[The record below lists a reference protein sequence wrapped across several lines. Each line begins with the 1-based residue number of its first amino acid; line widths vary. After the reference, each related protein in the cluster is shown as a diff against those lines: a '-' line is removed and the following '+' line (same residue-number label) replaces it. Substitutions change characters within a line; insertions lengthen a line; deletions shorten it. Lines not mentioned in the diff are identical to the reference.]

1 MALLLDFQ
9 LPLNLE
15 GFYRLRKS
23 ATFTSFFLKKKFKKE
38 ALDLEAD
45 VRVLV
50 VFTVLYRSS
59 RLVSS
64 CTLA

>member
-23 ATFTSFFLKKKFKKE
+23 ATFTSFFKKINFKKE

-45 VRVLV
+45 VRV